1 MKFTR
6 LWIPGVVLIEP
17 RVFEDAR
24 GFFYENY
31 REDRFREAGLSARF
45 VQDNHSRSQRGVLR
59 GLHFQLPP
67 FAQAKLVRVI
77 RGRVYDVAVDLRPG
91 SPTFG
96 RSIGMELSE
105 ANRQMLFVPAGFAHG
120 FCVLED
126 NSEFTYKVTNFYSP
140 EHERGIHWND
150 PDLHIPWPKLGM
162 EYILSPKDHHY
173 PTLKEY
179 LKQDTGN
186 RTQETAKS

>member
-31 REDRFREAGLSARF
+31 REDRFREAGLDARF

-162 EYILSPKDHHY
+162 DYILSPKDHDY

-179 LKQDTGN
+179 LNQN
-186 RTQETAKS
+186 SEVRTQKSEKI